1 MLFKEDDKYVLSKQ
15 SAENEVKKIFDYYEI
30 DLDDIED
37 KDQKKFIK
45 QNFDRLIKAARLGRL
60 SVNTDDGIKITQVLR
75 SSGEKVEYQEISGK
89 AKTATAGKQADDFY
103 GRIYAIQGVTSQL
116 GEAAIKDMK
125 GVDLSLCEVLGAI
138 FLSV

>member
-30 DLDDIED
+30 DVDDIED

-60 SVNTDDGIKITQVLR
+60 AVNTDDGIKITQTLR